1 MNDQE
6 RKRETRRQA
15 ALDRLGTNDPRCV
28 HCGETDW
35 RCLELH
41 HPAGRAYDDFTSIEC
56 RNCHRKLSDSPK
68 DYPPKIGDPPP
79 LPERASHFL
88 FGLADFFLLLAE
100 QLRKFGG
107 ELIASALDAS
117 ADEEKRA

>member
-15 ALDRLGTNDPRCV
+15 ALDRLGTNDPRCI

-35 RCLELH
+35 RCLEAH
-41 HPAGRAYDDFTSIEC
+41 HVAGRAYDDFTSVEC
-56 RNCHRKLSDSPK
+56 RNCHRKLSDPQK
-68 DYPPKIGDPPP
+68 DHPPKIGEPPS
-79 LPERASHFL
+79 LPEQVGHFL
-88 FGLADFFLLLAE
+88 LGLADFFLLLVE

-117 ADEEKRA
+117 NDEEARS

>member
-1 MNDQE
+1 MDEDE
-6 RKRETRRQA
+6 RKREARRQA

-68 DYPPKIGDPPP
+68 DYPAKIGDPPS
-79 LPERASHFL
+79 LEERVGHFL
-88 FGLADFFLLLAE
+88 LGLADFFLLLVDE
-100 QLRKFGG
+100 LRKYGR
-107 ELIASALDAS
+107 ELIASALGAS
-117 ADEEKRA
+117 TNAGARS